1 MNGVFDIAYCEV
13 KLTPDFDLTCILSP
27 GGEANYS
34 RGGDY
39 THSENINAFLAADDA
54 NRQKACDEMCQYIAE
69 TAAIVPICYE
79 KHQMITHEGV
89 VSNITVNQGEPLFCF
104 QEWKIHQ

>member
-1 MNGVFDIAYCEV
+1 
-13 KLTPDFDLTCILSP
+13 
-27 GGEANYS
+27 
-34 RGGDY
+34 
-39 THSENINAFLAADDA
+39 
-54 NRQKACDEMCQYIAE
+54 MCQYIAE
-69 TAAIVPICYE
+69 KAAIVPICYE